1 MFQGKCAFFDE
12 TVPSALIALWQLH
25 NGEAKFLAE
34 GYENFD
40 YAFSMHLRKHVR
52 LPNYKSVQCRSPW
65 WIAEQ
70 VAVSRSKSY
79 VSEPVIHLNVMEPLY
94 VDHRI
99 RSVYLQ
105 PLPSTL
111 SFLNGELP

>member
-1 MFQGKCAFFDE
+1 MVQLYLLKIE
-12 TVPSALIALWQLH
+12 LH

-70 VAVSRSKSY
+70 VAVSRRY
-79 VSEPVIHLNVMEPLY
+79 LLNL
-94 VDHRI
+94 
-99 RSVYLQ
+99 
-105 PLPSTL
+105 
-111 SFLNGELP
+111 LNIALIVNLIIYQGKY